1 MKKLY
6 TILIVILVVAV
17 GTVSC
22 SKDSL
27 ETSPTTAVSGDGL
40 FTNATAALVPLH
52 LYFTASCIHLI
63 GLQPVIHTN
72 ALESLPTTLWQMSR
86 VKTT

>member
-6 TILIVILVVAV
+6 TILIITLVVAV

-40 FTNATAALVPLH
+40 FINASAALVPLNGIYA
-52 LYFTASCIHLI
+52 LCTELVGPQPIIRTSAS
-63 GLQPVIHTN
+63 G
-72 ALESLPTTLWQMSR
+72 SLLTT
-86 VKTT
+86 